1 MVSPNYF
8 RVINASIHVVVFV
21 GCAAYALDLVTNKC
35 LSLLEIAKLLFCLV
49 D

>member
-21 GCAAYALDLVTNKC
+21 GCAAYALDLVTNKGPSGNC
-35 LSLLEIAKLLFCLV
+35 RVVLFLGGL
-49 D
+49 